1 MDDPSLEVGGAF
13 HVLVADDSLEVRE
26 LLFEALS
33 SIDCTVTCVG
43 DGQEAL
49 ASLEA
54 GPYDLLITDYNMP
67 RLNGMV
73 LLRCSRALAPRLAA
87 AILITGQ
94 ASPDVIDEAERA
106 GATFVIPKPFAIPH
120 ILSLVEFIR
129 DRRPLV

>member
-1 MDDPSLEVGGAF
+1 MDDPSLKAGGAF
-13 HVLVADDSLEVRE
+13 HVLVADDSWEIRE

-33 SIDCTVTCVG
+33 SIDCIVTCVG

-67 RLNGMV
+67 HLNGMA
-73 LLRCSRALAPRLAA
+73 LLRRTRALAPMLA

-94 ASPDVIDEAERA
+94 TSPDVMDEAKRA
-106 GATFVIPKPFAIPH
+106 GATFVIPKPFAIPL

-129 DRRPLV
+129 DRRPAV

>member
-13 HVLVADDSLEVRE
+13 HVLVADDNQEIRE
-26 LLFEALS
+26 MLFEALS
-33 SIDCTVTCVG
+33 AIDCAVTCVG

-49 ASLEA
+49 VNLEA

-67 RLNGMV
+67 RLNGMD
-73 LLRCSRALAPRLAA
+73 LLRRTRALAPRLAA
-87 AILITGQ
+87 ILITGQ
-94 ASPDVIDEAERA
+94 TSPDVIDEAERA

-129 DRRPLV
+129 DRRAVV

>member
-1 MDDPSLEVGGAF
+1 MDDPSLKAGGAF
-13 HVLVADDSLEVRE
+13 HVLVADDSWEIRE

-33 SIDCTVTCVG
+33 SIDCIVTCVG

-67 RLNGMV
+67 RLNGMA
-73 LLRCSRALAPRLAA
+73 LLRRTRALAPMLA

-94 ASPDVIDEAERA
+94 TSPDVMDEAKRA
-106 GATFVIPKPFAIPH
+106 GATFVIPKPFAIPL

-129 DRRPLV
+129 DRRPAV

>member
-1 MDDPSLEVGGAF
+1 MDDPNLEVGGAF
-13 HVLVADDSLEVRE
+13 HVLVADDNREVRE
-26 LLFEALS
+26 MLFEALS

-87 AILITGQ
+87 ILITGQ
-94 ASPDVIDEAERA
+94 VSFDVIDEAERA
-106 GATFVIPKPFAIPH
+106 GVTFVIPKPFAIPH